1 MRMSTQARTG
11 TGGFRHLSPISP
23 SAHLSAQKMSQTNSV
38 STCVSFTRC
47 TGARVHGPDRT
58 RRVRSCWVLGG
69 EELQRIWMIWQH
81 PHVPTLP
88 LASTRLTPPLGA
100 STRQRKRQ
108 KPRSGATP
116 PPPVEHRRSDFEEPV
131 RMQFSTNRSS
141 WEMRNSSRE
150 SFEKAAVKNEQLR
163 TCVLSK
169 VKSC

>member
-1 MRMSTQARTG
+1 MSTQARTG

-23 SAHLSAQKMSQTNSV
+23 LAHLSAQKMSQTNSV